1 MAKRRAN
8 FNADELHLLVNEV
21 EENHQ
26 LLFAGFKDLS
36 SAKLKK
42 TKWHEI
48 AVKINGIAGGERTG
62 DEVRAKWSK
71 YQSMTKNKYSQIRKQ
86 RTKTGGGPPPLDTLD
101 DTEKRVLDIM
111 GSTAIEGIQG
121 GVDTDDHGPSCSTA
135 QPPTTDESHGPSSS
149 ASVPPKA
156 RQKQRRQ
163 PPADSYS
170 EKLLS
175 IEEKKLELLRQL
187 VDIRKQALEVEKERL
202 AEEKGKRFLEEERLA
217 IAKETLELKKQK
229 KK

>member
-8 FNADELHLLVNEV
+8 FNADELHLLVSEV
-21 EENHQ
+21 EEHHQ

-42 TKWHEI
+42 KKWHEI

-71 YQSMTKNKYSQIRKQ
+71 YQSMTKNKYSQLRKQ
-86 RTKTGGGPPPLDTLD
+86 RAKTGGGPPPVDTLD
-101 DTEKRVLDIM
+101 DIEKRVLDIM

-135 QPPTTDESHGPSSS
+135 QPPTTDDPSSS
-149 ASVPPKA
+149 TSVPPKA
-156 RQKQRRQ
+156 RQKQTKGRQ

-187 VDIRKQALEVEKERL
+187 VDIRKQALEVN
-202 AEEKGKRFLEEERLA
+202 A
-217 IAKETLELKKQK
+217 
-229 KK
+229 